1 MRLKTK
7 FSLFASLLVTMV
19 LVATSLLF
27 MTFEKQHLIKET
39 RKNQIALVK
48 SLAGVG
54 REALLRNYDLF
65 LIDYIKIIK
74 EGNRAITYALF
85 VDNKSRILAHSNPQ
99 LLRQIVK
106 EPIGIKAQSSQG
118 LTIQSYQRVSEE
130 PHQEI
135 IDVAL
140 PVFLGRERK
149 GTARIGFSKT
159 VLEEIIEGTLHE
171 TRRRVVIVAVVVLIF
186 GLLGA
191 LILAATMT
199 RPIKVLVKGADLIGR
214 GKLNTKIEVEGKD
227 ELGWLASEFNQMAER
242 LKKLDQMKKDFLS
255 GVTHDLRSP
264 LAAIESYVNEMLEG
278 GVEEFAKTGIE
289 DLNTIKN
296 NTIRL
301 SRFINEM
308 LDTAKIEAGR
318 MEIEPQL
325 LDLSSLV
332 TEVVAIF
339 MTKADKE
346 KIDLRVELPI
356 DLPQVFVDGDRLRQV
371 LTNLISNSIKFTSP
385 GGAVTI
391 SAEKMM
397 ENPEFVL
404 VKISDTGIGIPS
416 EELDSIFDKFH
427 QGKDVFE
434 YIYKNDQLPEDMDKA
449 LDKFHQVKEVREKVR
464 GGKGTGFGLFIVK
477 SIVELHGGKV
487 WAKSKL
493 GEGTTFMFTLP
504 IKIVKI
510 TKSEKEK
517 E

>member
-19 LVATSLLF
+19 LAATGLLF

-39 RKNQIALVK
+39 RENQIALVK

-74 EGNRAITYALF
+74 EGNKAVTYALF
-85 VDNKSRILAHSNPQ
+85 VDNENRILAHSNPQ

-106 EPIGIKAQSSQG
+106 DTIGIKAQSSQG
-118 LTIQSYQRVSEE
+118 LLIQSYHRVSEE

-135 IDVAL
+135 IDIAL
-140 PVFLGRERK
+140 PVFLGKQKK
-149 GTARIGFSKT
+149 GIARIGFSKT

-171 TRRRVVIVAVVVLIF
+171 TGKRVLGVALGVLIF

-191 LILAATMT
+191 FILAATMT
-199 RPIKVLVKGADLIGR
+199 RPIKVLVKGADLIGQ
-214 GKLNTKIEVEGKD
+214 GKLDTKIRVERKD
-227 ELGWLASEFNQMAER
+227 ELGWLADEFNQMAER

-301 SRFINEM
+301 SRFINDL
-308 LDTAKIEAGR
+308 LDAAKIEGGR
-318 MEIEPQL
+318 MEMEPRL
-325 LDLSSLV
+325 IDLSSLV
-332 TEVVAIF
+332 TEVTTIF
-339 MTKADKE
+339 MPKAEEE

-356 DLPQVFVDGDRLRQV
+356 GLPKVFADGDRIGQV
-371 LTNLISNSIKFTSP
+371 LTNLISNGIKFTPP
-385 GGAVTI
+385 GGIVTI
-391 SAEKMM
+391 NAEKMM

-404 VKISDTGIGIPS
+404 VKVSDTGVGIPPKD
-416 EELDSIFDKFH
+416 LDSIFDKFH

-434 YIYKNDQLPEDMDKA
+434 YIYRNDRLPEDMDKA
-449 LDKFHQVKEVREKVR
+449 LDKFHYIREVREKVKK
-464 GGKGTGFGLFIVK
+464 GKGTGFGLFIVK
-477 SIVELHGGKV
+477 SIVELHGGKI
-487 WAKSKL
+487 WAESKL
-493 GEGTTFMFTLP
+493 GEGATFIFTLP
-504 IKIVKI
+504 VKSVKI
-510 TKSEKEK
+510 KT
-517 E
+517 

>member
-7 FSLFASLLVTMV
+7 FSLFASLLITMV
-19 LVATSLLF
+19 LAATGLLF

-39 RKNQIALVK
+39 KENQIALVK
-48 SLAGVG
+48 SLASVG

-74 EGNRAITYALF
+74 KGNKAVTYALF
-85 VDNKSRILAHSNPQ
+85 VDNENRILAHSNPQ

-106 EPIGIKAQSSQG
+106 DTIGIKAQSSQG
-118 LTIQSYQRVSEE
+118 LLIQSYQVVSEE

-140 PVFLGRERK
+140 PVFLGKERK

-159 VLEEIIEGTLHE
+159 ILEEIIEGTLHK
-171 TRRRVVIVAVVVLIF
+171 TGKRILVVASFVLIF

-191 LILAATMT
+191 FILAATMT
-199 RPIKVLVKGADLIGR
+199 KPIKVLVKGADLIGQ
-214 GKLNTKIEVEGKD
+214 GKLDTKIKVDRKD

-242 LKKLDQMKKDFLS
+242 LKELDQMKKDFLS
-255 GVTHDLRSP
+255 SITHDLRSP

-289 DLNTIKN
+289 DLTTIKN

-301 SRFINEM
+301 SYFINEL

-318 MEIEPQL
+318 MEIKPRL

-332 TEVVAIF
+332 TEVTAIF
-339 MTKADKE
+339 MPKADEE
-346 KIDLRVELPI
+346 KINLRVELPI
-356 DLPQVFVDGDRLRQV
+356 GLPKVFADGDRIGQV
-371 LTNLISNSIKFTSP
+371 LTNLISNGIKFTPP
-385 GGAVTI
+385 GGTVTI
-391 SAEKMM
+391 NAEKMM

-404 VKISDTGIGIPS
+404 VKVSDTGVGIPP
-416 EELDSIFDKFH
+416 EDLDSIFDRFH

-434 YIYKNDQLPEDMDKA
+434 YVYKNDRLPEEMDKA
-449 LDKFHQVKEVREKVR
+449 LDKFHQVKEVREKVKR
-464 GGKGTGFGLFIVK
+464 GKGTGFGLFIVK

-487 WAKSKL
+487 WAESKL
-493 GEGTTFMFTLP
+493 GEGTTFAFTLP
-504 IKIVKI
+504 VKSGKIIPK
-510 TKSEKEK
+510 K
-517 E
+517 